1 MSGGVSLEASELM
14 AEEEEFVMA
23 VGLHGVQPDD
33 AVTAGSVVA
42 VERLA
47 QKYLDCFFQLE
58 KQLVQCDDVLV
69 QGNR

>member
-1 MSGGVSLEASELM
+1 M

-23 VGLHGVQPDD
+23 VGLHSIQPDN
-33 AVTAGSVVA
+33 AVTADSVVA
-42 VERLA
+42 IERLA
-47 QKYLDCFFQLE
+47 QKYLDCFFQRE